1 MINKLISSKAVI
13 AKIIADLDLQEDN
26 MRISDMVE
34 WIGESI
40 AKIGSVNQLV
50 HKVSG
55 IDGAPILQLIGHQ
68 AQVPCDLYRLNQ
80 VAYGVSQ
87 NGPWLPMRKATGS
100 FDVWGNA
107 NSAITPEMLIP
118 DSVLIDL
125 VKSIYNVIT
134 YEEALAILND
144 PVNTNLRVIL
154 NNLINKATTV
164 GTDGRPI
171 DVTNFSDSL
180 QYSIKPGY
188 IMCNIPT
195 GYLKLSYHS
204 IPVDEDSYPLIPDLP
219 SYFEACY
226 WYVTMKLKYPEYLN
240 GRMNREIYYD
250 IRRSWNFYCK
260 QAYGESLMPNY
271 DELEGM
277 KNAWLKMY
285 PEINE
290 HDTFYSTVGDRQSIY
305 DKNI

>member
-13 AKIIADLDLQEDN
+13 AKVIADLDLQEDN

-40 AKIGSVNQLV
+40 TKIGSVNQLI

-55 IDGAPILQLIGHQ
+55 IDGAPILQLVGYQ

-80 VAYGVSQ
+80 VAYGVTQ
-87 NGPWLPMRKATGS
+87 NGPWLPMRKATGA
-100 FDVWGNA
+100 FDVWGTVND
-107 NSAITPEMLIP
+107 SITPEMLIP
-118 DSVLIDL
+118 DSVIIDM
-125 VKSIYNVIT
+125 VKSIYNVVT

-144 PVNTNLRVIL
+144 PVNINLRVIL
-154 NNLINKATTV
+154 SNLINKSTTI
-164 GTDGRPI
+164 TNDGRPQNM
-171 DVTNFSDSL
+171 TNFSDCL
-180 QYSIKPGY
+180 QYSVKPGY
-188 IMCNIPT
+188 IMCSAPT
-195 GYLKLSYHS
+195 GYLKLSYHA
-204 IPVDEDSYPLIPDLP
+204 IPVDDDSYPLIPDLT

-226 WYVTMKLKYPEYLN
+226 WYVTMKLKYPDYLN

-271 DELEGM
+271 DEMESM
-277 KNAWLKMY
+277 KNSWLRMY